1 MFKIFILFCICFF
14 LFISCERPEDKLVGT
29 WEYDSFEAD
38 ESGLGFLAKFIPD
51 DWKFT
56 VDEWIENTK
65 GLTNS
70 ELSFYPDGTYQESF
84 SGAAKDFTNIKGHFS
99 VTPDFSEIRL
109 KYKEMEQA
117 MRLEALTEDYFI
129 YKKEFIKYQIPLT
142 LKIKYIRKD

>member
-1 MFKIFILFCICFF
+1 MYKIFILFSVFIF
-14 LFISCERPEDKLVGT
+14 LFTSCERPEDKFVGT

-38 ESGLGFLAKFIPD
+38 ESGLGMIASFIPD
-51 DWKFT
+51 DWKLT
-56 VDEWIENTK
+56 VDEWIENSK

-70 ELSFYPDGTYQESF
+70 ELTFYPDGTYEEAF

-109 KYKEMEQA
+109 IYKETEQTLK
-117 MRLEALTEDYFI
+117 LEALTEDYFI
-129 YKKEFIKYQIPLT
+129 YKKEFKKYQIPLT

>member
-1 MFKIFILFCICFF
+1 MYKIFILFSVSIF
-14 LFISCERPEDKLVGT
+14 LFTSCKRPEDKLVGT

-38 ESGLGFLAKFIPD
+38 ESGLGVIASFIPE
-51 DWKFT
+51 DWKLT

-65 GLTNS
+65 ELTNS
-70 ELSFYPDGTYQESF
+70 QLIFSPDGTYQEAF
-84 SGAAKDFTNIKGHFS
+84 SGATKDFTNIKGHFS

-109 KYKEMEQA
+109 KYKENEQT
-117 MRLEALTEDYFI
+117 MKLEALTEDYFI